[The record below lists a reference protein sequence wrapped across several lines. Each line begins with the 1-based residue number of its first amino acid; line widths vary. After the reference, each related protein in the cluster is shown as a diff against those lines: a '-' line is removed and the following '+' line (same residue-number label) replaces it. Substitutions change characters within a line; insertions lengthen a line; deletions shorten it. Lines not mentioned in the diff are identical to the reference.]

1 MRGDLGGCGGVV
13 VLCFPRE
20 RTEVEEKKVG
30 WVPGGCRWAET
41 GLPPPSVFGFKSF
54 SFFCRKEKRRKKKRF
69 LGSKIYGDDFISS
82 LLKCPSVQ
90 MLVFEKK
97 NQNVLNI

>member
-41 GLPPPSVFGFKSF
+41 GLPPPSDFFF
-54 SFFCRKEKRRKKKRF
+54 ISFFFVGKKRERKRIEILGF
-69 LGSKIYGDDFISS
+69 LF
-82 LLKCPSVQ
+82 LKY
-90 MLVFEKK
+90 FY
-97 NQNVLNI
+97 